1 MLNRDGLVR
10 SILVD
15 LAKAYDCL
23 KYNLLLAKLQ
33 AHGFIKKSIRSFL
46 YYLTNRTQRTTFSDW
61 TNIVKCISHSSIL
74 SLLLFD
80 IFIKDLFSFS
90 AKCEICYFTD
100 DNSLYSCGMNS
111 DNIFIN
117 LIQDT

>member
-15 LAKAYDCL
+15 LPKAYDCL
-23 KYNLLLAKLQ
+23 KYDVLLAKLQ
-33 AHGFIKKSIRSFL
+33 AYGFIKKSTRSFL
-46 YYLTNRTQRTTFSDW
+46 NYLTNRTQRTTFSDW
-61 TNIVKCISHSSIL
+61 TNIVKYILHSSIL

-80 IFIKDLFSFS
+80 IFIKYLFSFS
-90 AKCEICYFTD
+90 AKCEIFYFTD

>member
-1 MLNRDGLVR
+1 MNR
-10 SILVD
+10 
-15 LAKAYDCL
+15 A
-23 KYNLLLAKLQ
+23 
-33 AHGFIKKSIRSFL
+33 
-46 YYLTNRTQRTTFSDW
+46 QRTKIGSTFCDW
-61 TNIVKCISHSSIL
+61 TNIVKSVPDSPIL

-80 IFIKDLFSFS
+80 IFIKDLFFFS

-100 DNSLYSCGMNS
+100 DNSLYSCDMNL